1 MRTILVRTCF
11 HAFALAACLLAL
23 ATVIL
28 RALLTELAD
37 EVRASRRE
45 GASSPRQLPQINNRI
60 PGGGIPMSSKKEFVS
75 TSMMRAVNNVL
86 EDRVSRDA
94 DRTAM
99 VLATLQEARATALKV
114 AL

>member
-1 MRTILVRTCF
+1 
-11 HAFALAACLLAL
+11 
-23 ATVIL
+23 
-28 RALLTELAD
+28 
-37 EVRASRRE
+37 
-45 GASSPRQLPQINNRI
+45 
-60 PGGGIPMSSKKEFVS
+60 MSSKKEFVS

-114 AL
+114 AS